1 MQLPAHWCF
10 LLRVRALPI
19 TGLSCSRSSGQ
30 SFSRPMSTAHSTAP
44 APVWWNKHS
53 PTWCAPPLRSRSTW
67 AASRVPGA
75 FLKLT
80 PQGVPGMGSKGKG
93 GERPATASDLPTS
106 PLPSDAG
113 GRQGEQTRSVIPPD
127 SPVPDR
133 ARMLNSCYVLLNLT
147 CDSSSE
153 GQSRAGPEPQGLRS
167 APSLTCPEGCA
178 ARTVPTVPREHRRQ
192 PLRHSPGAVSP
203 HLVSA
208 PLLSGSQRSR
218 VCHTCRVPCFT
229 SACADLFGTTVWPGV
244 GSGVKDRLSS
254 PEVLFL

>member
-1 MQLPAHWCF
+1 
-10 LLRVRALPI
+10 
-19 TGLSCSRSSGQ
+19 
-30 SFSRPMSTAHSTAP
+30 MSTAHSTAP

-80 PQGVPGMGSKGKG
+80 PQDVPGMGSKGKG

-167 APSLTCPEGCA
+167 APSLTRPEGCA

-229 SACADLFGTTVWPGV
+229 SACADLFGTTVWPGA
-244 GSGVKDRLSS
+244 GSGVKDRLSCL
-254 PEVLFL
+254 EVLFLQQLHRVPG